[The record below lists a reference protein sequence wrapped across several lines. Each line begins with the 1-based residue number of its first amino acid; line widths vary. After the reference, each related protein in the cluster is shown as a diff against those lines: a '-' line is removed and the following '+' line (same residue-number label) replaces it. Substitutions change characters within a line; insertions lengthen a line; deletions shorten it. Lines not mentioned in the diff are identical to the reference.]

1 MPARRFRSA
10 VLVSLSMFDPENTV
24 VQKREARGAVAQR
37 RRATVSHSASIS
49 MATGPKAVAAGSA
62 ASKPATVPSNTGA
75 SSNSAAAL
83 PTGLK
88 KPEPKKRENTANE
101 DPVGASAKSSNTAS
115 AKEASSAGTRRESS
129 GAGTPRRHSSSK
141 DFSSA
146 VKRECTVPSSK
157 DSAPSKDGA
166 SAKDNVSTKP
176 VSSGKDG
183 APTLK
188 PELGPNKGA
197 AAAAS
202 AASAAS
208 KEAPLPKRDAAVTP
222 EETATL
228 GKKPPGARDPSPSLG
243 RPGGASKEQSVPSR
257 EATVPPPIPA
267 KAAAASALGS
277 KRPSS
282 ARAALAGAPAA
293 ASAAVSKPLA
303 SAPAPTLGSAAPPTA
318 LVRPETVPKLPML
331 SHGLKPASAGPLVA
345 KTTASLTAGAAAGG
359 PAAASTDA
367 PSSQDFEGEVRV
379 SVEGDEERIWDDE
392 RNDDGLFAP
401 ASAAARLHLSPV
413 RLRMG
418 WRRNGEL
425 EIRTSELQHMLEV
438 LQLPGALPK
447 SGAAPRA
454 GSPAGLGRH
463 AIDATV
469 RRFEAQQQRLELLER
484 EMESIHEAKRQALA
498 SRAEMVKRFEEEK
511 KRADGLD
518 IQQRDTKSRL
528 ARAERQIELLRTPSG
543 EAAEDE
549 AADASDKPKPM
560 HMRLKEEE
568 QKRNEKRHA
577 MQQQLE
583 QGRTYA
589 PKIDPTSA
597 TMQREKKSEPSKV
610 PEIPLDATDM
620 AVLSFKGRPAGGKP
634 EAKAVA
640 KTVLASVEDSI
651 GDAPP
656 TSWDADPADNT
667 NTAEL
672 QSSLDALN
680 AELSRERRSREVL
693 EAQIAK
699 ATSSEAF
706 AVSRREEVELMM
718 QRMASKERDQNAE
731 VVVAR
736 RQAKEATNELA
747 FVRKIAE
754 AAQADAAQKSEEAR
768 ILSRERTAWEAER
781 AKSRARAEEAE
792 ILAKELSE
800 RVKVAEEALKSIAN
814 APPPADGA
822 VKQQRKARGIQD
834 HPNAELVQKQQQM
847 AKLQAARLEAE
858 DAKRR
863 ADKVER
869 DLHRAKEEMER
880 LQGELERAQDISL
893 TGTPNI
899 AGQQEKTTVAEVSL
913 PQMEDSKAALKR
925 GISSTSV
932 EAKGRGANGKKET
945 SIAALQ
951 NILRGDVEEATL
963 VRELSGMEQELHAA
977 KILAHGASSSLAN
990 EKQLRIRAE
999 SSLDRFTRISALQHA
1014 AQEALNASLRHE
1026 DDPRA
1031 EDLLGRA
1038 LADVNKLRTLGSHR
1052 VMEGARSSSSSPR
1065 TDGADESFSGRGGL
1079 GSSRGM
1085 GSVSARQG
1093 TASPRAAS
1101 PRAQSPRATSLF
1113 APPALQA
1120 MAALPLPTA
1129 PAAAWGE
1136 RRVEPS
1142 LAPSPAS

>member
-1 MPARRFRSA
+1 M
-10 VLVSLSMFDPENTV
+10 
-24 VQKREARGAVAQR
+24 KRE
-37 RRATVSHSASIS
+37 I
-49 MATGPKAVAAGSA
+49 
-62 ASKPATVPSNTGA
+62 
-75 SSNSAAAL
+75 
-83 PTGLK
+83 
-88 KPEPKKRENTANE
+88 TANE
-101 DPVGASAKSSNTAS
+101 DHVGASAKSSNTAS
-115 AKEASSAGTRRESS
+115 AKESSSAGTRRESS
-129 GAGTPRRHSSSK
+129 GAGTPRRQSSSK
-141 DFSSA
+141 DSSSA
-146 VKRECTVPSSK
+146 VKRDGTVPSSK

-166 SAKDNVSTKP
+166 SAKDSVSAKP

-183 APTLK
+183 APTSK
-188 PELGPNKGA
+188 PELGANKG

-208 KEAPLPKRDAAVTP
+208 KEAPLPKRDAAMTP
-222 EETATL
+222 KETANL

-331 SHGLKPASAGPLVA
+331 SHGLKPAPAGPLVA
-345 KTTASLTAGAAAGG
+345 KTTALPTAGAAAGG
-359 PAAASTDA
+359 PTAACTDV
-367 PSSQDFEGEVRV
+367 PSAQNFEGEVRV
-379 SVEGDEERIWDDE
+379 SDEERILDE

-484 EMESIHEAKRQALA
+484 EMESIYEAKRQALA

-543 EAAEDE
+543 EAAEEE

-568 QKRNEKRHA
+568 QKRNEKRQA

-634 EAKAVA
+634 EAKAEA
-640 KTVLASVEDSI
+640 KMVLASVEDSI

-656 TSWDADPADNT
+656 TSGDAAPSDNT

-699 ATSSEAF
+699 ANASEAF

-718 QRMASKERDQNAE
+718 QRMASKERDHNAE
-731 VVVAR
+731 VDVAR

-754 AAQADAAQKSEEAR
+754 AAQTDAAQKSEEAR

-781 AKSRARAEEAE
+781 AKSRARTEEAE

-814 APPPADGA
+814 ATPPADGA

-880 LQGELERAQDISL
+880 LQGELEKAQDKSL
-893 TGTPNI
+893 TVTPNI
-899 AGQQEKTTVAEVSL
+899 AGQSEKTMAAEVSL
-913 PQMEDSKAALKR
+913 PQMEDSKAALKG

-951 NILRGDVEEATL
+951 NILRGEVEEATL

-977 KILAHGASSSLAN
+977 KVLAHVASSSLVN

-1038 LADVNKLRTLGSHR
+1038 LADVNKLRTVGSYR

-1065 TDGADESFSGRGGL
+1065 TDGVDGSFSARGGL
-1079 GSSRGM
+1079 SSRGM
-1085 GSVSARQG
+1085 GSISARQG
-1093 TASPRAAS
+1093 NASPRAAS
-1101 PRAQSPRATSLF
+1101 PRVQSPRATSLF

-1120 MAALPLPTA
+1120 MAAPPLPTA

-1136 RRVEPS
+1136 PS
-1142 LAPSPAS
+1142 LAPSPAP

>member
-1 MPARRFRSA
+1 
-10 VLVSLSMFDPENTV
+10 
-24 VQKREARGAVAQR
+24 
-37 RRATVSHSASIS
+37 
-49 MATGPKAVAAGSA
+49 
-62 ASKPATVPSNTGA
+62 
-75 SSNSAAAL
+75 
-83 PTGLK
+83 
-88 KPEPKKRENTANE
+88 
-101 DPVGASAKSSNTAS
+101 
-115 AKEASSAGTRRESS
+115 
-129 GAGTPRRHSSSK
+129 
-141 DFSSA
+141 
-146 VKRECTVPSSK
+146 
-157 DSAPSKDGA
+157 
-166 SAKDNVSTKP
+166 
-176 VSSGKDG
+176 
-183 APTLK
+183 
-188 PELGPNKGA
+188 
-197 AAAAS
+197 
-202 AASAAS
+202 
-208 KEAPLPKRDAAVTP
+208 
-222 EETATL
+222 
-228 GKKPPGARDPSPSLG
+228 
-243 RPGGASKEQSVPSR
+243 
-257 EATVPPPIPA
+257 
-267 KAAAASALGS
+267 
-277 KRPSS
+277 
-282 ARAALAGAPAA
+282 
-293 ASAAVSKPLA
+293 
-303 SAPAPTLGSAAPPTA
+303 
-318 LVRPETVPKLPML
+318 
-331 SHGLKPASAGPLVA
+331 
-345 KTTASLTAGAAAGG
+345 
-359 PAAASTDA
+359 
-367 PSSQDFEGEVRV
+367 
-379 SVEGDEERIWDDE
+379 
-392 RNDDGLFAP
+392 
-401 ASAAARLHLSPV
+401 
-413 RLRMG
+413 
-418 WRRNGEL
+418 
-425 EIRTSELQHMLEV
+425 
-438 LQLPGALPK
+438 
-447 SGAAPRA
+447 
-454 GSPAGLGRH
+454 
-463 AIDATV
+463 
-469 RRFEAQQQRLELLER
+469 
-484 EMESIHEAKRQALA
+484 MESIYEAKRQALA

-543 EAAEDE
+543 EAAEEE

-568 QKRNEKRHA
+568 QKRNEKRQA

-634 EAKAVA
+634 EAKAEA
-640 KTVLASVEDSI
+640 KMVLASVEDSI
-651 GDAPP
+651 GDAAP
-656 TSWDADPADNT
+656 SDNT

-699 ATSSEAF
+699 ANASEAF

-718 QRMASKERDQNAE
+718 QRMASKERDHNAE
-731 VVVAR
+731 VDVAR

-754 AAQADAAQKSEEAR
+754 AAQTDAAQKSEEAR

-781 AKSRARAEEAE
+781 AKSRARTEEAE

-814 APPPADGA
+814 ATPPADGA

-863 ADKVER
+863 ADKIER
-869 DLHRAKEEMER
+869 DLHRTKEEMER
-880 LQGELERAQDISL
+880 LQGELEKAQDKSL
-893 TGTPNI
+893 TVTPNI
-899 AGQQEKTTVAEVSL
+899 AGQPEKTMATEVSL

-951 NILRGDVEEATL
+951 NILRGEVEEATL

-977 KILAHGASSSLAN
+977 KVLAHVASSSLVN

-1038 LADVNKLRTLGSHR
+1038 LADVNKLRT
-1052 VMEGARSSSSSPR
+1052 
-1065 TDGADESFSGRGGL
+1065 
-1079 GSSRGM
+1079 
-1085 GSVSARQG
+1085 
-1093 TASPRAAS
+1093 
-1101 PRAQSPRATSLF
+1101 
-1113 APPALQA
+1113 A
-1120 MAALPLPTA
+1120 MAAPPLPTA

-1136 RRVEPS
+1136 PS
-1142 LAPSPAS
+1142 LAPSPAP

>member
-1 MPARRFRSA
+1 M
-10 VLVSLSMFDPENTV
+10 N
-24 VQKREARGAVAQR
+24 RE
-37 RRATVSHSASIS
+37 I
-49 MATGPKAVAAGSA
+49 
-62 ASKPATVPSNTGA
+62 
-75 SSNSAAAL
+75 
-83 PTGLK
+83 
-88 KPEPKKRENTANE
+88 TANE

-129 GAGTPRRHSSSK
+129 GAGTPRRQSSSK
-141 DFSSA
+141 DSSSA
-146 VKRECTVPSSK
+146 VKRDGTVPSSK

-166 SAKDNVSTKP
+166 SAKDSVSAKP

-183 APTLK
+183 APTSK
-188 PELGPNKGA
+188 PELGANKG

-208 KEAPLPKRDAAVTP
+208 KEAPLPKRDAAMTP
-222 EETATL
+222 KETANL

-303 SAPAPTLGSAAPPTA
+303 SAPDPTLGSAAPPTA
-318 LVRPETVPKLPML
+318 LVTVPKLVTVPETVPKLPML
-331 SHGLKPASAGPLVA
+331 SHGLKPAPAGPLVA
-345 KTTASLTAGAAAGG
+345 KTTALPTAGAAAGG
-359 PAAASTDA
+359 PTAASTDV
-367 PSSQDFEGEVRV
+367 PSAQNFEGEVRV
-379 SVEGDEERIWDDE
+379 SDEERILDE
-392 RNDDGLFAP
+392 RNDDGLFAR

-447 SGAAPRA
+447 SGAAPLA

-484 EMESIHEAKRQALA
+484 EMESIYEAKRQALA

-543 EAAEDE
+543 EAAEEE
-549 AADASDKPKPM
+549 AADASDKKPM

-568 QKRNEKRHA
+568 QKRNEKRQA

-640 KTVLASVEDSI
+640 KMVLASVEDSI

-656 TSWDADPADNT
+656 TSGDAAPSVNT
-667 NTAEL
+667 NMAEL

-699 ATSSEAF
+699 ANASEAF

-731 VVVAR
+731 VDVAR

-754 AAQADAAQKSEEAR
+754 AAQTDAAHKSEEAR

-781 AKSRARAEEAE
+781 AKSRARTEEAE

-814 APPPADGA
+814 ATPPADGA

-880 LQGELERAQDISL
+880 LQGELEKAHDKSL
-893 TGTPNI
+893 TVTPNI
-899 AGQQEKTTVAEVSL
+899 AGQPEKTIAAEVSL

-951 NILRGDVEEATL
+951 NILRGEVEEATL

-977 KILAHGASSSLAN
+977 KVLAHVASSSLAH

-1038 LADVNKLRTLGSHR
+1038 LADVNKLRTVGSYR

-1065 TDGADESFSGRGGL
+1065 TDGVDGSFSARGGL
-1079 GSSRGM
+1079 SNRGM
-1085 GSVSARQG
+1085 CSISARQG
-1093 TASPRAAS
+1093 NASPRAAS
-1101 PRAQSPRATSLF
+1101 PRVQSPRATSLF

-1120 MAALPLPTA
+1120 MAAPPLPTA

-1136 RRVEPS
+1136 PL
-1142 LAPSPAS
+1142 LAPSPAP